1 MHALGQ
7 TNPAG
12 GGGNL
17 NDRELAARVK
27 QALLQQTES
36 SGIDVRVECQDGVIQ
51 LSGIVDVLADR
62 QQAEAIARDD
72 PGVRSVENGITV
84 AMDGQVTDEHIRK
97 EVNRRLARMGLG
109 AEVDGGRVTL
119 IGRVDNLAEA
129 RQAYRI
135 ASGTRGVRD
144 VRSQVRLESAAPD
157 DVAVN
162 NAVEEVL
169 REAGLDAVHIDTTV
183 RDNRVTLSGWVD
195 RAEERREA
203 EDAVSEVD
211 GVRAI
216 NNELGLRQS
225 AEEV

>member
-1 MHALGQ
+1 V
-7 TNPAG
+7 
-12 GGGNL
+12 
-17 NDRELAARVK
+17 ARVK
-27 QALLQQTES
+27 QELLRRTES
-36 SGIDVRVECQDGVIQ
+36 SGLDVHVECQDGVIQ

-62 QQAEAIARDD
+62 QQAEAIARDV
-72 PGVRSVENGITV
+72 PGVRSIENGITV
-84 AMDGQVTDEHIRK
+84 AMDGPMTDEHIRE
-97 EVNRRLARMGLG
+97 EVNRRLARTGLG

-119 IGRVDNLAEA
+119 MGRVDNLAEA

-144 VRSQVRLESAAPD
+144 VRSEVRLESAAPD